1 MTQHQPVLVHVT
13 TVPQTL
19 HFLRGQIGYMKSRG
33 YRVIAVASPGPLL
46 DQYGR
51 DEGIEV
57 YPLQMPRRIT
67 PLGDLLATLRLAWLF
82 RKLRPDLVHGH
93 TPKGG
98 LLSMLAAGLAGVR
111 GRVYT
116 LHGLPLETASG
127 LKRTLLRWTERLS
140 CALAGRVT
148 SVSESLR
155 RRAAGLGI
163 ARLQDIEVL
172 AAGTVNGVDAE
183 RRFAPWRV
191 SRADAARTRRALG
204 IPTELRV
211 LGFVGRVVRDKGIED
226 LLEAWKDLREE
237 FPDLQLVI
245 VGPEEPQDPLS
256 PEAQRLLRSDPR
268 IRLTGYVESMPSAYA
283 VMDVVALPSYRE
295 GYPNVPLEAGAME
308 RPVVATRVTG
318 CVDAVVDGETGTLVP
333 PRDPRALAEA
343 LRAYLKDPELRRRHG
358 KAGRQRVLR
367 DYRPERLWLHTSW
380 IYEDMLQFRPD
391 PRNAPQRPERAPRPR
406 PAIDLLIK
414 RSIDIAGSLAGLVA
428 LGPVFAVLSFLIL
441 LVLGRPIFFRQ
452 RRPGL
457 KGRVFSLIK
466 FRSMRPGPEPDEVRM
481 GWLGRFLR
489 SSSLDEIP
497 QLWNVLRGDM
507 SLVGPRPLLVQYL
520 DHYSREQARRH
531 DVRPGMT
538 GWVQVNGRNSLT
550 WGEKF
555 ELDCWYV
562 DNGSL
567 QLDLKILMRTVARVL
582 ARTGI
587 NGPGNAAVPLFAGP
601 SQGSLSSFPP
611 ERRIA
616 RGYPKQGPSSA

>member
-1 MTQHQPVLVHVT
+1 MTQRSPVLVHVT

-19 HFLRGQIGYMKSRG
+19 HFLRGQIGYMKFRG
-33 YRVIAVASPGPLL
+33 YRVAAVASPGPLL
-46 DQYGR
+46 DQFGR

-57 YPLQMPRRIT
+57 YPLEMPRRIT
-67 PLGDLLATLRLAWLF
+67 PMGDLLAVLRLAWLF
-82 RKLRPDLVHGH
+82 RKLRPDIVHGH

-98 LLSMLAAGLAGVR
+98 LLAMMAACLAGVR

-127 LKRTLLRWTERLS
+127 FKRTLLRLTERLS

-148 SVSESLR
+148 CVSESLR

-163 ARLQDIEVL
+163 ARAEDIEVL
-172 AAGTVNGVDAE
+172 AAGTTNGVDGD
-183 RRFAPWRV
+183 RLFAPWRV
-191 SRADAARTRRALG
+191 SQSDAARTRRTLG

-211 LGFVGRVVRDKGIED
+211 LGFVGRIVRDKGVED
-226 LLEAWKDLREE
+226 LLEAWKELREE
-237 FPDLQLVI
+237 FPDLQLAI

-256 PEAQRLLRSDPR
+256 PEAQKLLRSDPR
-268 IRLTGYVESMPSAYA
+268 IRLTGFVESMPSAYA
-283 VMDVVALPSYRE
+283 VMDVVVLPTYRE

-343 LRAYLKDPELRRRHG
+343 LRAYLNDPALRRKHG
-358 KAGRQRVLR
+358 KAARQRVLR

-380 IYEDMLQFRPD
+380 IYEDLLRRRPD
-391 PRNAPQRPERAPRPR
+391 ARNAPMRPTRAPRPR

-414 RSIDIAGSLAGLVA
+414 RSLDIAGALTGLVV
-428 LGPVFAVLSFLIL
+428 LSPVFALLSLLIL

-452 RRPGL
+452 PRPGL
-457 KGRVFSLIK
+457 KGRVFSLFK
-466 FRSMRPGPEPDEVRM
+466 FRSMRPGTEPDEVRM
-481 GWLGRFLR
+481 GWLGHFLR

-497 QLWNVLRGDM
+497 QLWNVLMGDM

-567 QLDLKILMRTVARVL
+567 RLDLSILMRTVARVL

-601 SQGSLSSFPP
+601 SQGPPASLPP
-611 ERRIA
+611 ERR
-616 RGYPKQGPSSA
+616 RTREYPKQGTSSA